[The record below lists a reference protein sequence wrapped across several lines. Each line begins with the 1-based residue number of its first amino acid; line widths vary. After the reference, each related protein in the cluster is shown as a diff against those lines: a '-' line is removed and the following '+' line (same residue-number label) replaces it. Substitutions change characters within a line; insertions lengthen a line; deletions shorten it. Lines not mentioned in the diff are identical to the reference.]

1 MQMSNMLTG
10 LLVVFF
16 IVTCVA
22 LILVVLIQR
31 PQGGGLSGAFG
42 GGSGSGQ
49 TAFGAKVGD
58 VLTYAT
64 ITIFVLF
71 LLTAI
76 GLTYAIRPAD
86 ATQQTSLV
94 GSGEPQETG
103 ETEGLP
109 AGEGVP
115 VEDVTADERPAD
127 PGDVPADPEEGEE
140 EPPAGESNADPAD
153 EGAGETPPAGEGDD
167 GANGPG

>member
-1 MQMSNMLTG
+1 MEFGNLLTG
-10 LLVVFF
+10 LLVVVF
-16 IVTCVA
+16 IVTCAA

-64 ITIFVLF
+64 IAIFILF

-76 GLTYAIRPAD
+76 GLTYAIRPSDQPAQAPGAVGGQTPAEQVPTEAPPTDPTVQNPDPDDETFD
-86 ATQQTSLV
+86 AA
-94 GSGEPQETG
+94 PPPTG
-103 ETEGLP
+103 DEILLPDDETEQP
-109 AGEGVP
+109 
-115 VEDVTADERPAD
+115 PAD
-127 PGDVPADPEEGEE
+127 
-140 EPPAGESNADPAD
+140 EPPADEPPAD
-153 EGAGETPPAGEGDD
+153 DPPANE
-167 GANGPG
+167 PG

>member
-1 MQMSNMLTG
+1 MDMSNMLTG

-31 PQGGGLSGAFG
+31 PQGRWTQRRLR

-64 ITIFVLF
+64 ITIFVVF

-76 GLTYAIRPAD
+76 GLTYVIRPAEETQQTSTVESTETGETGELPEGLGEEPAD
-86 ATQQTSLV
+86 ATTDEPTEP
-94 GSGEPQETG
+94 GEP
-103 ETEGLP
+103 
-109 AGEGVP
+109 V
-115 VEDVTADERPAD
+115 
-127 PGDVPADPEEGEE
+127 
-140 EPPAGESNADPAD
+140 
-153 EGAGETPPAGEGDD
+153 ETPPQTNRQASRTPILPMKVRENPRRTMRATPTAPVAD
-167 GANGPG
+167 PL

>member
-1 MQMSNMLTG
+1 MELSNMLTG

-86 ATQQTSLV
+86 TTQTTAAV

-109 AGEGVP
+109 AAEGDP
-115 VEDVTADERPAD
+115 VEDLTGEEPAADPSELPAD
-127 PGDVPADPEEGEE
+127 PGEGGA
-140 EPPAGESNADPAD
+140 EPPADETTGELDADPAD
-153 EGAGETPPAGEGDD
+153 DSAGATPPD
-167 GANGPG
+167 GGSDGPG